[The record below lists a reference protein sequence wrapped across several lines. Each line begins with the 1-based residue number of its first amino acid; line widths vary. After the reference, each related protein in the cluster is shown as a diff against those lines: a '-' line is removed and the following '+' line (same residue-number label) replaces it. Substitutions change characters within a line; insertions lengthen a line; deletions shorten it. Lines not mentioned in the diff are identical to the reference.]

1 MPEIK
6 PIGPTTLKELG
17 DYEGVSPASFKK
29 IIDTCPSPPP
39 VPTQALFVG
48 GRADTRHH
56 APTTS

>member
-39 VPTQALFVG
+39 EPKQAIFMDE
-48 GRADTRHH
+48 RAYTRNH
-56 APTTS
+56 ATNTI